1 MKCWRVS
8 LTKGVTRPSAI
19 NSNRVSLD
27 STTQRDNSNV
37 KSRSS
42 EKCDS
47 ERTSDSENLEVDS
60 IEKKSDRTLHAENVI
75 QKEDKE
81 TGLVKDNIVSSQKD
95 ETGYVCDK
103 YESSQNCAKQYVNH
117 SVGEEDT
124 AVVQGVTKRGQCC
137 SYALLGSHMLSYKGL
152 KQRKPWKKADY
163 DPSPETR
170 FMALTA
176 FPESS
181 LLTPSGGNQN
191 HFVAAAC
198 SDGFMR

>member
-1 MKCWRVS
+1 MKSWRVS
-8 LTKGVTRPSAI
+8 LTKDSKRPSTI
-19 NSNRVSLD
+19 HSKRISSD
-27 STTQRDNSNV
+27 STTSRDTSNV

-42 EKCDS
+42 EKCDP

-60 IEKKSDRTLHAENVI
+60 IERKSDRTLPTENVI
-75 QKEDKE
+75 QKDKE
-81 TGLVKDNIVSSQKD
+81 TCHTRDNFVSSQKD
-95 ETGYVCDK
+95 KETGYVSDK
-103 YESSQNCAKQYVNH
+103 YVSSQNRAKQYANH
-117 SVGEEDT
+117 SVDEEDT
-124 AVVQGVTKRGQCC
+124 AAVQGETKRGQCC

-176 FPESS
+176 FTASS
-181 LLTPSGGNQN
+181 LLTSGGGNEN